1 MPFSEGDS
9 IVTWNL
15 PSYAYWNVLDYPIC
29 PQHLRP
35 LLLLLILLR
44 FPWLLLNQISPAAW
58 TSFLLS
64 FCSPFFPQC
73 YLLVVIIPLRHSLK
87 YPLILKI
94 FFPSSSHLP
103 LRSNPIDLFSSL
115 FFRLISCSR
124 VALIVFFSSFLNIKW
139 PVHNLSF
146 LISPFP
152 VNTFVLLVFLSLWL
166 QLRQPASHLIL
177 PITHFGQSISRLPN
191 HNNLRS
197 FRFLCV

>member
-1 MPFSEGDS
+1 MKPTFLCLLECVGLPHLSPTLAASPPPNSASVSLTPSESNFSCCM
-9 IVTWNL
+9 NFF
-15 PSYAYWNVLDYPIC
+15 
-29 PQHLRP
+29 P
-35 LLLLLILLR
+35 LI
-44 FPWLLLNQISPAAW
+44 
-58 TSFLLS
+58 FLLA
-64 FCSPFFPQC
+64 FFPQC